1 MFHFF
6 PSQNLCDQN
15 RPCNKLDEG
24 QPKVMIYTNYDGS
37 ESLMLHTKLHF
48 YWYIGSREEDFFR
61 FLQYNGYE
69 SHLGHVI

>member
-6 PSQNLCDQN
+6 PSQNLCDEN

-37 ESLMLHTKLHF
+37 ESLMLHTKLLFEKKKIFLGF
-48 YWYIGSREEDFFR
+48 YNIMGMKAI
-61 FLQYNGYE
+61 L
-69 SHLGHVI
+69 VM